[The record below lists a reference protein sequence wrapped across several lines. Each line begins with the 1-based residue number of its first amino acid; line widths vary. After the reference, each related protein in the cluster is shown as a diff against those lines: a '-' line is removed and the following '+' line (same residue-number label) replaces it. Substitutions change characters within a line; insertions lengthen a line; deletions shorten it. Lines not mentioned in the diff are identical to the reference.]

1 MKKLVIGYFP
11 RPRVSDWDKFTI
23 NNPEIQALN
32 ITAKFGKEFS
42 ANMIDVV
49 CKNLPDLE
57 YLTLQNYVEG
67 KEEFKSDFLNRIISS
82 CSKLRTI
89 NFTNYSPDG
98 RVHEIIGAFKSKLI
112 KLTVNGRDS
121 IDRLTDY
128 PTLSKQQT
136 ASQVLSEEI
145 SFFN

>member
-1 MKKLVIGYFP
+1 
-11 RPRVSDWDKFTI
+11 
-23 NNPEIQALN
+23 
-32 ITAKFGKEFS
+32 
-42 ANMIDVV
+42 MIDVV

-89 NFTNYSPDG
+89 NFTNFSPDG